1 MFDMVARL
9 HWYLSKAREFPG
21 VHGML
26 RELEEENRLSPPTW
40 RESQAGRLRSLLTFA
55 RDRVPYYRELFKQVG
70 FDPRSAYLPNDLS
83 RVPLLTKGVI
93 KERSHDLFTE
103 DADPSRLF
111 RNATG
116 GSTGVPLEFVQD
128 QRYQVTSLAL
138 DTCVRGWWGIRPHDR
153 TALIWGA
160 DREFQD
166 LTLRERFYK
175 WRQRTRSLN
184 AFRMTE
190 ESLREFCRQLTRW
203 RPPYLMGY
211 ASALE
216 AMARCVKENGIKNLR
231 FRAIRSAAETL
242 WPHQRQL
249 IEEAFDSPVF
259 NFYGSRE
266 VNNLAAECPEE
277 HRLHL
282 ISAWRYVEIVDE
294 DGQPVPDGTP
304 GYVVVTDLTN
314 QGMPFIRY
322 RNEDVAA
329 LAEEPCPCGRPMPVL
344 EKLLGRSTDLIRT
357 PSGEIIHGEFFTHLF
372 YGCDSIS
379 QFQVHQT
386 SLDRLVVRFKPVGSA
401 AEQAISKIV
410 EKIHERLGDAVTITQ
425 EACSEIPLPPSGKHR
440 FTISDVNAGVFT
452 EHVLSSP
459 NK

>member
-1 MFDMVARL
+1 MFDVAARF

-21 VHGML
+21 VHALL
-26 RELEEENRLSPPTW
+26 RELQEESWFSATVW
-40 RESQAGRLRSLLTFA
+40 RESQASRLRNMLTFA
-55 RDRVPYYRELFKQVG
+55 RDCVPYYRELFRRIG
-70 FDPRSAYLPNDLS
+70 LDPKSTHLLSDLS

-93 KERSHDLFTE
+93 KRRSHDLLAE
-103 DADPSRLF
+103 NSDRSRLF

-116 GSTGVPLEFVQD
+116 GSTGVPLEFFQD
-128 QRYQVTSLAL
+128 GQYQVASLAL
-138 DTCVRGWWGIRPHDR
+138 DAYVRNWWGIQPYDK
-153 TALIWGA
+153 TASIWGA

-166 LTLRERFYK
+166 LTLKERFYE

-184 AFRMTE
+184 AFRMSE
-190 ESLREFCRQLTRW
+190 DGLRAFCRQLTRW

-216 AMARCVKENGIKNLR
+216 AMAQCVKDNGIKSLR
-231 FRAIRSAAETL
+231 FRAIRSSAETL

-282 ISAWRYVEIVDE
+282 ISTRRYVEVVDE

-304 GYVVVTDLTN
+304 GYVVVTDLMN
-314 QGMPFIRY
+314 HGMPFIRY
-322 RNEDVAA
+322 RNEDMAA
-329 LAEEPCPCGRPMPVL
+329 FAEEPCPCGRPMPVL

-372 YGCDSIS
+372 YGCDSIA

-386 SLDRLVVRFKPVGSA
+386 SLDRLVVRFKPVRPG
-401 AEQAISKIV
+401 AEQAMCKIV
-410 EKIHERLGDAVTITQ
+410 DKIHERLGDAVAITQ

-440 FTISDVNAGVFT
+440 FTISDVNT
-452 EHVLSSP
+452 ESTPQQVVSSP
-459 NK
+459 SE